1 MDSAQ
6 AAFVAA
12 EELYRHKHFASAE
25 QRYREAAGAGHAQQA
40 WCHNRRGLCLSQ
52 CGRGAE
58 ALAAYDAAL
67 QAQPLDAM
75 LRFNRGYRRRVLG
88 HRDGARADLLL
99 AAEMGGDSKWG
110 RQARKLLQEHWGGEA
125 AAAAPARADAPPTP
139 LGQRKARGKRT
150 VQQWLQE
157 ESASPSSLRTRW
169 HVSARSLR
177 RWARTRSSS

>member
-58 ALAAYDAAL
+58 ALARAPWPASL
-67 QAQPLDAM
+67 TTSNGRSRWWSSWIF
-75 LRFNRGYRRRVLG
+75 LR
-88 HRDGARADLLL
+88 
-99 AAEMGGDSKWG
+99 
-110 RQARKLLQEHWGGEA
+110 
-125 AAAAPARADAPPTP
+125 
-139 LGQRKARGKRT
+139 
-150 VQQWLQE
+150 
-157 ESASPSSLRTRW
+157 
-169 HVSARSLR
+169 
-177 RWARTRSSS
+177 